1 VEVIHQTGKT
11 NYEKVK
17 READVVFR
25 EIIGDKEQQ
34 KYYHPLPFFEE
45 STIPSISSLK
55 DVFTVSDLIIARAGS
70 GLIFEIAASG
80 KPSILIPLPWASR
93 GHQKKN
99 AYQYAKNKSN
109 LLLLK
114 KVI

>member
-1 VEVIHQTGKT
+1 
-11 NYEKVK
+11 
-17 READVVFR
+17 
-25 EIIGDKEQQ
+25 
-34 KYYHPLPFFEE
+34 LPFFEE
-45 STIPSISSLK
+45 TTVPSISSLK
-55 DVFTVSDLIIARAGS
+55 DVFAVSDLIIARAGS

-93 GHQKKN
+93 GHQKKMLIN
-99 AYQYAKNKSN
+99 MLKTKQ